1 MALIMT
7 SNPFM
12 MKPTRS
18 RKYPSR
24 RQYREGDVTNGIID
38 IGKMAIVGG
47 VTVGVLQALK
57 Q

>member
-1 MALIMT
+1 MT

-38 IGKMAIVGG
+38 IGKLAIVGG

>member
-1 MALIMT
+1 MS

-12 MKPTRS
+12 TKSIKS

-38 IGKMAIVGG
+38 IGKLAIVGG